1 MFDARLLRALRRNL
15 VQAAPTVAG
24 VVVLDFLLLQLTPGD
39 AADVMAAESGGTT
52 SETMAAIRHHFGLD
66 LPVLERLVNYL
77 STLAHGS
84 LGYSPRYDMPVA
96 ELIGQRLPATLTL
109 MVVALTFAIGLGVA
123 LGALMALSAGRT
135 FDRALSAFLL
145 LFYSL
150 PGFWIG
156 LMLIVLFSVKLRWL
170 PSSGLETSGADFH
183 GWPLVS
189 DHLSHLILPAASLAM
204 FYVAIYARLT
214 RACVL
219 EVASQDYVR
228 TARAKGL
235 TPLAVTLHH
244 IVRNALGPV
253 CTMAGVQIGGV
264 LGGSV
269 VVETVY
275 GLPGL
280 GRLAF
285 EAVMKRDFSV
295 LLGVLLLSSLLVIIV
310 NMLVDLV
317 QAWLDPRIEVR

>member
-1 MFDARLLRALRRNL
+1 MSNSRLLRALRRNL
-15 VQAAPTVAG
+15 VQAVPTIAG
-24 VVVLDFLLLQLTPGD
+24 IVVLDFLLLQLAPGD
-39 AADVMAAESGGTT
+39 AADVMAAESGVATT
-52 SETMAAIRHHFGLD
+52 ETMAAIRHHFGLD
-66 LPVLERLVNYL
+66 LPVLERLGNYL
-77 STLAHGS
+77 TTLAHGS

-96 ELIGQRLPATLTL
+96 ELVGQRLPTTLTL
-109 MVVALTFAIGLGVA
+109 MGLSLTLAIGLGVA
-123 LGALMALSAGRT
+123 FGAVMALSSSRAL
-135 FDRALSAFLL
+135 DRALSAFLL

-156 LMLIVLFSVKLRWL
+156 LMLIVLFSVKLGWL
-170 PSSGLETSGADFH
+170 PTSGVETSGSSLT
-183 GWPLVS
+183 GWAEAS
-189 DHLSHLILPAASLAM
+189 DRFAHLILPAASLAM
-204 FYVAIYARLT
+204 FYLAIYARLT
-214 RACVL
+214 RASVL

-228 TARAKGL
+228 TATAKGL
-235 TPLAVTLHH
+235 PPAAVVIRH

-253 CTMAGVQIGGV
+253 STMAGVQIGGI

-269 VVETVY
+269 VIETVF

-317 QAWLDPRIEVR
+317 QTWLDPRIEVR